1 MLFDYKHCNICPRQC
16 GADRGV
22 GNGIC
27 GCGNKPRIARAAPHY
42 WEEPCI
48 SGIRGS
54 GAVFFSGCNLMCG
67 FCQNREL
74 SACHVGTDVDIE
86 RLAEIFLELQDAGV
100 HNINLVTPTPWVPW
114 IKAALELAWN
124 KGLWIPAVF
133 NTGGYDTPETIKA
146 LRGYI
151 GVYLPDFKYR
161 EPLLAGKLSGAYDY
175 PVFAEKALFEMV
187 NQRGEAVLD
196 DEGMMIRGV
205 IVRHLVL
212 PGHIENSLRT
222 LEYLKKEY
230 GNGIYV
236 SIMNQ
241 YTPMPGAEG
250 ELARPLTKAEYAEV
264 VSYARSIGIVNGFI
278 QEGETAKESF
288 IPEWNGFGVQTG
300 RG

>member
-1 MLFDYKHCNICPRQC
+1 
-16 GADRGV
+16 
-22 GNGIC
+22 
-27 GCGNKPRIARAAPHY
+27 
-42 WEEPCI
+42 
-48 SGIRGS
+48 
-54 GAVFFSGCNLMCG
+54 MCG

-74 SACHVGTDVDIE
+74 SVCHAGTDIDTE
-86 RLAEIFLELQDAGV
+86 RLAEIFLELQNAGV

-114 IKAALELAWN
+114 IKAALEIAWS
-124 KGLWIPAVF
+124 KGLWIPTVF
-133 NTGGYDTPETIKA
+133 NTGGYDTPETIQA

-161 EPLLAGKLSGAYDY
+161 DPLLSGRLSGAYDY

-187 NQRGEAVLD
+187 NQRGEAVFD
-196 DEGMMIRGV
+196 EEGMMIRGV

-212 PGHIENSLRT
+212 PGHIDNSLKT
-222 LEYLKKEY
+222 LDYLQKEY
-230 GNGIYV
+230 GNSIYV

-250 ELARPLTKAEYAEV
+250 ELSRTLTEAEYAEV

-288 IPEWNGFGVQTG
+288 IPEWNGLGVKPEG
-300 RG
+300 G